1 MAKTKP
7 STIAKDR
14 LDVRRT
20 AVEEHE
26 AREALLSQKVDEHKR
41 KADAGDLSYQ
51 AVEHIEDEAQL
62 AGERRWLEAQRP
74 HLIEDQKVHQ
84 SHVLADSV
92 GAVLA
97 QREALGGIKAQTVET
112 IRKALDEYT
121 EAVEEHN
128 SDLAGL
134 IGNARKAGLIEGE
147 ADPTLPVLFGGGEH
161 GHPRALIVNGERYA
175 AVRADQEAVVRE
187 ARK

>member
-14 LDVRRT
+14 LDARRA
-20 AVEEHE
+20 AVEAHE
-26 AREALLSQKVDEHKR
+26 AREADLAQKVDVHQS
-41 KADAGDLSYQ
+41 KADSGDLAYDALQ
-51 AVEHIEDEAQL
+51 HIEDEAAL
-62 AGERRWLEAQRP
+62 AGARRWLEVQRP

-84 SHVLADSV
+84 SYVLGESV

-97 QREALGGIKAQTVET
+97 QREALDGIKAQTVET

-121 EAVEEHN
+121 EAVEAHN

-134 IGNARKAGLIEGE
+134 IGDARRAGLIEGE
-147 ADPTLPVLFGGGEH
+147 ADPTLPVLFGGGEY